1 MSVSKPVHYKSN
13 GKQLEEPYTEP
24 DRALTKEELDEKI
37 LEMIDGQWNE
47 KSVKEQMK
55 LDNYRIHLFNKN
67 EDILDYTR

>member
-1 MSVSKPVHYKSN
+1 
-13 GKQLEEPYTEP
+13 
-24 DRALTKEELDEKI
+24 
-37 LEMIDGQWNE
+37 MIDGQWNE

>member
-1 MSVSKPVHYKSN
+1 MSVSKPVHQDSD
-13 GKQLEEPYTEP
+13 GKQHEEPYTEP
-24 DRALTKEELDEKI
+24 ERALTKEELNGKI
-37 LEMIDGQWNE
+37 LAMIDGKWNE